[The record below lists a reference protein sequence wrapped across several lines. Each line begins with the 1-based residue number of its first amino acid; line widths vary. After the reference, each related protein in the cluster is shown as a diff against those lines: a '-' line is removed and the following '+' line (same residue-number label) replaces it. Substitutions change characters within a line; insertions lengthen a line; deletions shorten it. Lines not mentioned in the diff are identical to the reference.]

1 MSSHVPGHTAMP
13 TQQKKPTIEIHWLSL
28 SIKNWLSIPVMAG
41 LPAQPH
47 AAKTPYEHPV
57 CCVIGAP
64 VIVFA
69 HKMLEAHEEH
79 QVSQDGRAADE

>member
-1 MSSHVPGHTAMP
+1 MFKV
-13 TQQKKPTIEIHWLSL
+13 TQQTPHSKKKPTIERHFLSR
-28 SIKNWLSIPVMAG
+28 SIEDWLSIPIFER
-41 LPAQPH
+41 LLTCPH
-47 AAKTPYEHPV
+47 AAKTPDEHPV

>member
-1 MSSHVPGHTAMP
+1 MFKV
-13 TQQKKPTIEIHWLSL
+13 TQQTPHSKKKPTIERHVLSRSIEDWLAVP
-28 SIKNWLSIPVMAG
+28 IVAG
-41 LPAQPH
+41 LAALPH
-47 AAKTPYEHPV
+47 AAKTPDEHPV

>member
-1 MSSHVPGHTAMP
+1 MFKV
-13 TQQKKPTIEIHWLSL
+13 TQQTPHSKEKTTIERHALSR
-28 SIKNWLSIPVMAG
+28 SIEDWLSIPIVAG
-41 LPAQPH
+41 LAALPH
-47 AAKTPYEHPV
+47 AAKTPDEHPV

>member
-1 MSSHVPGHTAMP
+1 MFKV
-13 TQQKKPTIEIHWLSL
+13 TQQTPHGKKKPTIERHFLSR
-28 SIKNWLSIPVMAG
+28 SIEDWLSIPVMAG
-41 LPAQPH
+41 LPALPH
-47 AAKTPYEHPV
+47 AAKTPDEHPV